1 LIGKVVRFVEEKGF
15 KELHLW
21 TFKGL
26 DAARRLYDHFGFLLL
41 DERLGTQW
49 GKEVME
55 QHFVRK
61 SSQ

>member
-1 LIGKVVRFVEEKGF
+1 MEEKGF

-21 TFKGL
+21 TFNGL
-26 DAARRLYDHFGFLLL
+26 DAARRLYDHFRFLLL